1 MITKIILLN
10 FDMAFTTIFNKEK
23 NISILEHFLSCYL
36 EIPYQEIKGHLK
48 LLNRNLVKSNKK
60 EAKKEID
67 LLLDYQGKKINI
79 ELSNWASEGVIHRN
93 EVYACKIHSRQL
105 KRGDKKYQNIKEI
118 IQINLN
124 NFRCNEKD
132 IKEEYYM
139 RSKEGRYLTK
149 KLRIDMVDMEL
160 GRKKCYTASETILS
174 KWCKLFTTEDI
185 EEIKRLGEELM
196 SKESNE
202 KLVEEIRE
210 FSDDDENIALYTD
223 LPRSEMEKNTI
234 IYEAEERGFSR
245 GKEEGI
251 EQNNLEIAKKMLQK
265 DYSLEQVKEITGL
278 TETELN
284 QLED

>member
-1 MITKIILLN
+1 MIN
-10 FDMAFTTIFNKEK
+10 
-23 NISILEHFLSCYL
+23 
-36 EIPYQEIKGHLK
+36 
-48 LLNRNLVKSNKK
+48 
-60 EAKKEID
+60 
-67 LLLDYQGKKINI
+67 
-79 ELSNWASEGVIHRN
+79 RN

-105 KRGDKKYQNIKEI
+105 KMGDKKYQNIKET

-160 GRKKCYTASETILS
+160 GRKICYTASETILS

-196 SKESNE
+196 NKESNE

-210 FSDDDENIALYTD
+210 FTKQISGIANNINQIA
-223 LPRSEMEKNTI
+223 RIAN
-234 IYEAEERGFSR
+234 SR
-245 GKEEGI
+245 YSVSHD
-251 EQNNLEIAKKMLQK
+251 
-265 DYSLEQVKEITGL
+265 DYSYISKELSNFI
-278 TETELN
+278 LN
-284 QLED
+284 FEKILYSRQN

>member
-1 MITKIILLN
+1 M
-10 FDMAFTTIFNKEK
+10 
-23 NISILEHFLSCYL
+23 
-36 EIPYQEIKGHLK
+36 
-48 LLNRNLVKSNKK
+48 
-60 EAKKEID
+60 
-67 LLLDYQGKKINI
+67 LLDYQVKKINI
-79 ELSNWASEGVIHRN
+79 ELSNWSSEGVIHRN

-105 KRGDKKYQNIKEI
+105 KGGDKKYQNIKET

-160 GRKKCYTASETILS
+160 GRKICYTASETILS

-196 SKESNE
+196 NKESNE

-278 TETELN
+278 AETELN

>member
-1 MITKIILLN
+1 MITKIIPLN

-36 EIPYQEIKGHLK
+36 ELPYQEIKGHLK

-93 EVYACKIHSRQL
+93 EVYTCKIHSRQL
-105 KRGDKKYQNIKEI
+105 KRGDRKYQNIKET

-196 SKESNE
+196 NKESNE

-234 IYEAEERGFSR
+234 IYEAEERGFH
-245 GKEEGI
+245 KGI

-278 TETELN
+278 AETELN

>member
-1 MITKIILLN
+1 MQTKNIIPLN

-36 EIPYQEIKGHLK
+36 ELPYESIKGNLK
-48 LLNRNLVKSNKK
+48 LLNRNLIKNHKK

-67 LLLDYQGKKINI
+67 LLLDYKGKKINI
-79 ELSNWASEGVIHRN
+79 ELSNRASEGVIHRN

-105 KRGDKKYQNIKEI
+105 KMGDKKYQNIKET

-124 NFRCNEKD
+124 NFRCNENK

-139 RSKEGRYLTK
+139 RSKEGKYLTK

-160 GRKKCYTASETILS
+160 GKKICYTAGETLLS

-210 FSDDDENIALYTD
+210 FSDDDENIALYTI
-223 LPRSEMEKNTI
+223 LPRSEMEKNTYI
-234 IYEAEERGFSR
+234 DEAFH
-245 GKEEGI
+245 KGI
-251 EQNNLEIAKKMLQK
+251 EQNNLEVAKKMLQ
-265 DYSLEQVKEITGL
+265 EQIDINIISKITGL
-278 TETELN
+278 TEAELKRI
-284 QLED
+284 EY

>member
-1 MITKIILLN
+1 M
-10 FDMAFTTIFNKEK
+10 
-23 NISILEHFLSCYL
+23 
-36 EIPYQEIKGHLK
+36 
-48 LLNRNLVKSNKK
+48 
-60 EAKKEID
+60 
-67 LLLDYQGKKINI
+67 
-79 ELSNWASEGVIHRN
+79 IHRN

-105 KRGDKKYQNIKEI
+105 KRGDNKYQNIKET

-132 IKEEYYM
+132 IKVEYYM

-160 GRKKCYTASETILS
+160 GRKICYTASETTLS
-174 KWCKLFTTEDI
+174 KWCKSFTTEDI
-185 EEIKRLGEELM
+185 EEIKRLREELM
-196 SKESNE
+196 NKESNE

-210 FSDDDENIALYTD
+210 FSHDDENIALYTD

-234 IYEAEERGFSR
+234 IYEAEERGFH
-245 GKEEGI
+245 KGI

-278 TETELN
+278 TETELK
-284 QLED
+284 QMED